1 MFISPL
7 IDLGLCHLP
16 VFGKFMVVL
25 QNCFLDGVHHYLELL
40 TICFILLVNPSDLG
54 SVGFLLPLCIIHLK
68 ERISRQSKHPTSIP
82 YPVFQ
87 LQDMGKGAKLHG
99 CRVLDGLC
107 CLVHT
112 IIRTSPVEDPHM
124 EQAEQD
130 WNINPRPINL
140 IKPFHPLDHIHPEL
154 IVKEEVQVHVPPPLV
169 MDNLLI
175 IGLIL
180 FNYPMIG
187 VLGDLQSLPV
197 IVMTFWYVF
206 WNGLNFFELF
216 KLYFHLGL
224 ITTPHVL

>member
-1 MFISPL
+1 
-7 IDLGLCHLP
+7 
-16 VFGKFMVVL
+16 
-25 QNCFLDGVHHYLELL
+25 
-40 TICFILLVNPSDLG
+40 
-54 SVGFLLPLCIIHLK
+54 
-68 ERISRQSKHPTSIP
+68 
-82 YPVFQ
+82 
-87 LQDMGKGAKLHG
+87 MGKGAKLHG

-112 IIRTSPVEDPHM
+112 IIRTSPVENPHM